1 MIDCIKLKK
10 TIKMEKK
17 QKKLKMEKLKKDLKI
32 NKHQQKVLYFLE
44 LIII

>member
-10 TIKMEKK
+10 TIKMEKNRK
-17 QKKLKMEKLKKDLKI
+17 IKNGKNEKRSKI
-32 NKHQQKVLYFLE
+32 NKHQQKVLYFLK